1 MADIDADMQA
11 LAALASLT
19 LEFTSSDI
27 NTHITPSIA
36 RARYVVVAWDA
47 IRAICQCRCDDSG

>member
-11 LAALASLT
+11 LAALPSLT
-19 LEFTSSDI
+19 LGFTTTDT
-27 NTHITPSIA
+27 NTHIMPCITRGSC
-36 RARYVVVAWDA
+36 VVVAWDA